1 METALI
7 QNLKLLAE
15 VPHHGWL
22 RIVPNNIAEPPE
34 PDSRPE
40 DMTLITHRLAIDTR
54 YSWWRPLFRLI
65 TGDTDRAIVN
75 YIMLMTR
82 TLDMY
87 AMQPSVKSQVSPA
100 LSALVRLQDTTYCDN
115 KFVKL
120 ALITCR
126 CAWRQYE

>member
-1 METALI
+1 MQTALI
-7 QNLKLLAE
+7 YNLKMLAD
-15 VPHHGWL
+15 VPEHGWL
-22 RIVPNNIAEPPE
+22 RIIPNSIPEPPD

-40 DMTLITHRLAIDTR
+40 DMTLLTHRLELDTR
-54 YSWWRPLFRLI
+54 YAWWRPFWRLI

-75 YIMLMTR
+75 YIMLLTR
-82 TLDMY
+82 ALDMY
-87 AMQPSVKSQVSPA
+87 APTVQEHVGPA
-100 LSALVRLQDTTYCDN
+100 LSALVRLQDTTYRDN

>member
-7 QNLKLLAE
+7 ENLKLLAE
-15 VPHHGWL
+15 VPNHGWI
-22 RIVPNNIAEPPE
+22 RIVPNCIPEPPE
-34 PDSRPE
+34 PDTRPE
-40 DMTLITHRLAIDTR
+40 DMTLLTHRLEIDTR
-54 YSWWRPLFRLI
+54 YWWWRPVLRLL
-65 TGDTDRAIVN
+65 TGDTDHAIVN
-75 YIMLMTR
+75 YIMLITR

-87 AMQPSVKSQVSPA
+87 SMQSSIKEYVSPA
-100 LSALVRLQDTTYCDN
+100 LSALVRLQDTTYREN